1 MLADNPTRKM
11 QWFIDKVN
19 TNTLSFD
26 IESTHRNY
34 GTICM
39 PTGTGKSAKIYANI
53 ISNIK
58 KHAADGWKKNLV
70 VNLNSPILKLN
81 QQLVNDLLEVLSGTS
96 LLDSDDIKIYVNS
109 SDDKGKYT
117 ETSDRLN
124 FTLNSEDFKK
134 VSSFSAYKLNIV
146 TSCNPSLY
154 HFYKKLGK
162 MDLSSVEVISYLDEA
177 HTITMYGDESQNG
190 SSQKNKESQKPDVK
204 KLCSVC
210 DKVYAFSA
218 TPDPNITKTI
228 NSFETSI
235 DDNSFIILITPSEAI
250 ASNDIIPPRFRY
262 VSYTKGADRI
272 TADLCKSC
280 IEDAKALTP
289 EIHHKVLVTCKDS
302 VHLKELRK
310 SLEKAGY
317 KVFSTCS
324 RFLYN
329 LIEEDNYEEAKI
341 MNVEKFTRNIE
352 NYDGDCFV
360 LHIRQMICGIDVKG
374 LTDTI
379 IYDNFTG
386 ATSSWRVY
394 VQTIGRILRCAAGER
409 GMKMADRKKKYGNV
423 YFYNPEKDDN
433 QMLNIAEFFTKVYG
447 ITSSFEEVF
456 KERSGSIIRN
466 SMTEQVKTYNEHTEK
481 NSESENIYIEDIKIK
496 IEKVINN
503 YKKNDRLYKL
513 LTSNEVRLKSQIYN
527 DICKSISRVSDE
539 FNTVYITNTQ
549 ETIKDFIDNVGK
561 SLALW

>member
-1 MLADNPTRKM
+1 M
-11 QWFIDKVN
+11 
-19 TNTLSFD
+19 
-26 IESTHRNY
+26 
-34 GTICM
+34 
-39 PTGTGKSAKIYANI
+39 
-53 ISNIK
+53 
-58 KHAADGWKKNLV
+58 
-70 VNLNSPILKLN
+70 
-81 QQLVNDLLEVLSGTS
+81 
-96 LLDSDDIKIYVNS
+96 
-109 SDDKGKYT
+109 
-117 ETSDRLN
+117 
-124 FTLNSEDFKK
+124 
-134 VSSFSAYKLNIV
+134 
-146 TSCNPSLY
+146 
-154 HFYKKLGK
+154 
-162 MDLSSVEVISYLDEA
+162 
-177 HTITMYGDESQNG
+177 
-190 SSQKNKESQKPDVK
+190 
-204 KLCSVC
+204 
-210 DKVYAFSA
+210 
-218 TPDPNITKTI
+218 
-228 NSFETSI
+228 
-235 DDNSFIILITPSEAI
+235 
-250 ASNDIIPPRFRY
+250 
-262 VSYTKGADRI
+262 
-272 TADLCKSC
+272 
-280 IEDAKALTP
+280 
-289 EIHHKVLVTCKDS
+289 TCKDS
-302 VHLKELRK
+302 DHLKELRK
-310 SLEKAGY
+310 SLENDGY

-324 RFLYN
+324 RYLYN

-466 SMTEQVKTYNEHTEK
+466 SMTEQVKTYNEHREK